1 MSSTNPVPYIPL
13 LEGYSGYVYLTN
25 STTVAGIVY
34 ATGANQSATQPLAL
48 QNNVIGFSKALG
60 SGQGRLQIAYDS
72 VSDTTQLQ
80 YIGGSPTT
88 PFTWDPAMADN
99 FPVSIALTDIA
110 YINSSNQYDLYTFIP
125 PASGANGPGSG
136 GSQFTFDVWALCQP
150 QVASISPTSIIAD
163 GTTRIITVSLV
174 RRLHSSQSP
183 TFSPSITG
191 SGVTLGTPIPIT
203 NANGQITGWSMT
215 ATAIAAQPSSSQII
229 TFAITENATYLSGD
243 TIVTQAL
250 TYPSSTQTLAIVSEV
265 SSAIPIATT
274 AATLVG
280 GSGTDATH
288 GVVTA
293 TSGVIAGGLT
303 AQITL
308 TSGTL
313 SDLTP
318 APVNIVAMPYNFVTG
333 TSYSSPKLQSINNRT
348 LVMAM
353 VKVGAPTIV
362 INAQLDNVYQQQY
375 YANFDTSALL
385 LDPSGNAYPE
395 WAIGYSATGPTVPF
409 TNWFGSSYI
418 NGNLT
423 GSTTAYTIYALVSG
437 DEYFYSSGE
446 WFDAEGNPAIHLY
459 FSGTVQFY
467 ISPNWNPKNV
477 VNVAPEV
484 VSLIQYKIDS
494 GPFTTANLTTTYT
507 NPANGDI
514 AMGLASI
521 DTTQFSVPTGNHT
534 IAWKL
539 TTNLDPEISQTQVQT
554 DSIAFSTDQS
564 AIGGTIPDY
573 TVSTTSATTQTFVQD
588 GSSSV
593 AWVLKYTPSFLFVGT
608 LNFTVTG
615 QPLGT
620 TFIFAP
626 TALSFTPGGT
636 ASTTTLTATANG
648 APPSPGYNLTIH
660 AKSGSTFD
668 APLNVLLAVEAVE
681 IAPAP
686 PYYNTDKCC
695 FLAGTKIAMEDGLL
709 KNVEELEVGDRVAS
723 YDLSSQAMTVGIV
736 ESIHT
741 PVRNHINHIKFEDG
755 RVLHAT
761 SDHPLYTIDGW
772 KSIDPISTLT
782 GYNMPCGKLSVG
794 DEVMNQN
801 GEFTAIAEI
810 EYEAGVFQTY
820 APGKVSNCSNFFA
833 DGLLAHNCAG
843 GGS

>member
-80 YIGGSPTT
+80 YIGGSPTS

-110 YINSSNQYDLYTFIP
+110 FISNSNQYDLYTFIP

-150 QVASISPTSIIAD
+150 QVASISPTSIVAD
-163 GTTRIITVSLV
+163 GATHVITVSLV

-191 SGVTLGTPIPIT
+191 SGVTLGAPTPIT

-215 ATAIAAQPSSSQII
+215 ATAIAAQPSSMQSLV
-229 TFAITENATYLSGD
+229 FAFTENATYLSGD

-250 TYPSSTQTLAIVSEV
+250 TYPSSGWSFSIVSEV

-280 GSGTDATH
+280 GSGTDVIH
-288 GVVTA
+288 GIVTA
-293 TSGVIAGGLT
+293 TSSVIAGGLT

-313 SDLTP
+313 SDLT
-318 APVNIVAMPYNFVTG
+318 APVNIVAMPANFVTG

-348 LVMAM
+348 IVMAM
-353 VKVGAPTIV
+353 EKVGAPTIV
-362 INAQLDNVYQQQY
+362 INAQQDNVYQQQY
-375 YANFDTSALL
+375 YANFDTSTLL

-395 WAIGYSATGPTVPF
+395 WSIGYSATGPTVPY
-409 TNWFGSSYI
+409 TNWFGSFYI

-423 GSTTAYTIYALVSG
+423 GSTTAYTIYALVGG
-437 DEYFYSSGE
+437 DEYSYSSGV
-446 WFDAEGNPAIHLY
+446 WFDDKGNPATNLY
-459 FSGTVQFY
+459 FSGTVPFY

-477 VNVAPEV
+477 VNAAPEV
-484 VSLIQYKIDS
+484 VSLIQYQIDS
-494 GPFTTANLTTTYT
+494 GSFVTANLTTTYT
-507 NPANGDI
+507 NPVNGDI

-539 TTNLDPEISQTQVQT
+539 TTDLDPGASQTQVQT
-554 DSIAFSTDQS
+554 GSIAFSTDQS

-588 GSSSV
+588 GTSSV
-593 AWVLKYTPSFLFVGT
+593 AWVLKYTPRFLFVGT

-615 QPLGT
+615 QPSGT

-626 TALSFTPGGT
+626 TTLSLLPGGT
-636 ASTTTLTATANG
+636 ALTTTLTATANG
-648 APPSPGYNLTIH
+648 APPSPGYNITIH
-660 AKSGSTFD
+660 AKSGMFD

-686 PYYNTDKCC
+686 PYND
-695 FLAGTKIAMEDGLL
+695 
-709 KNVEELEVGDRVAS
+709 N
-723 YDLSSQAMTVGIV
+723 
-736 ESIHT
+736 
-741 PVRNHINHIKFEDG
+741 G
-755 RVLHAT
+755 R
-761 SDHPLYTIDGW
+761 
-772 KSIDPISTLT
+772 
-782 GYNMPCGKLSVG
+782 GY
-794 DEVMNQN
+794 
-801 GEFTAIAEI
+801 
-810 EYEAGVFQTY
+810 
-820 APGKVSNCSNFFA
+820 
-833 DGLLAHNCAG
+833 
-843 GGS
+843 